1 LEAGSECPQPNPYEI
16 GGGGSGGG
24 GGKIPPIKLNEL
36 VKKPDSSD
44 GLKPPAR
51 KWFDDYEKAS
61 EANGWSDPLLNIDH
75 SNVIYAA
82 LSRHMQQGMEA
93 QTLRGGAD
101 IWREK
106 SELLHT
112 GVQ

>member
-1 LEAGSECPQPNPYEI
+1 M
-16 GGGGSGGG
+16 
-24 GGKIPPIKLNEL
+24 
-36 VKKPDSSD
+36 
-44 GLKPPAR
+44 
-51 KWFDDYEKAS
+51 
-61 EANGWSDPLLNIDH
+61 LNIDH

>member
-1 LEAGSECPQPNPYEI
+1 MTSSQNIEGNNRALRL
-16 GGGGSGGG
+16 
-24 GGKIPPIKLNEL
+24 PPPWYVQFHLSPIVLL
-36 VKKPDSSD
+36 SRHISSD
-44 GLKPPAR
+44 TYFKDGVM
-51 KWFDDYEKAS
+51 
-61 EANGWSDPLLNIDH
+61 LNIDH

-82 LSRHMQQGMEA
+82 RSRHMQQGMEA

-101 IWREK
+101 IWRGK

>member
-1 LEAGSECPQPNPYEI
+1 MEY
-16 GGGGSGGG
+16 
-24 GGKIPPIKLNEL
+24 
-36 VKKPDSSD
+36 
-44 GLKPPAR
+44 
-51 KWFDDYEKAS
+51 
-61 EANGWSDPLLNIDH
+61 LLNIDH
-75 SNVIYAA
+75 SDVIYAA

-101 IWREK
+101 IWRGK